1 MVVDGRR
8 AGYSAG
14 ATLSVLGDLFLAI
27 GAYDAVNL
35 DGGGSSAMV
44 INQQIVNRPSD
55 NKERAVGNGVL
66 VISKA
71 PIDDVTARLEF
82 ESIHYILPS
91 YCRFIPK

>member
-55 NKERAVGNGVL
+55 NKERAVGNGW
-66 VISKA
+66 SFQKRRS
-71 PIDDVTARLEF
+71 TM
-82 ESIHYILPS
+82 LPPDWNS
-91 YCRFIPK
+91 SQFTIYFPPTVGLSPK